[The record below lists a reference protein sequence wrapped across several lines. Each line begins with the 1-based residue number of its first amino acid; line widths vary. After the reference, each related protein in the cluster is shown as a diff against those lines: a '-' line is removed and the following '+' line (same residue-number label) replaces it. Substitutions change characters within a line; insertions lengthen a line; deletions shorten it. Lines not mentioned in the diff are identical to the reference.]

1 MPTDAELKS
10 FLEKDGD
17 FNCPPIT
24 ESTRATLIKR
34 YNEKKT
40 KEVKS
45 STGHAAIMSRKTF
58 KVGGSRTLLDY
69 SSAEDE
75 HAGGGPSSQ
84 GTSGRFQKRISV
96 TARNTRLSAST
107 GDGVDGFVNGRLA
120 STAGETGK
128 MKSALLNYSEGE
140 DGEDDDIGGGG
151 KQEKREHRRGR
162 GYREQKHVEDDIYA
176 DDDDDDDDDY
186 EDDGKDNDDLVKDEG
201 ELFED
206 DDDDDEEEG
215 EDDGGDME
223 RMDIG
228 AQTSTSS
235 DVSSPIL
242 PGINSDALR
251 RRRKDIGNGSDSQ
264 DSRFSSITPLSPVR
278 RTSSYA
284 HPRSPVGAA
293 GTATTGPAPTSTA
306 LPTGRVLSPV
316 AGGTP
321 HFPLSS
327 ATLRKTIGSKD
338 FGSLGEALAT
348 LPGPLP
354 PPSASTTQSPP
365 SPPHSSTPYRPT
377 ASILRLPG
385 FANGRN
391 NFVTQAALSEDFTNA
406 SSSSSLDASAASS
419 SKLSSHGRAGSSILS
434 ATGDSRNSHLISKLI
449 ITVVI
454 AFFGFVLLKYSSL
467 RPSVDITH
475 RLPLCGA
482 AGNEDLTCVDEGERD
497 RVALLFKDVV
507 AILDEQ
513 GVDYLCKGH
522 SSASVGSENMTQ
534 RRYLTWQ
541 AVLARLAD
549 KNKDTGDFAI
559 VRETFETLSKLVA
572 ENPAWGIRLVPGE
585 GDSAVEISFDYPS
598 LDWSCWIAQRMQLG
612 YMWAKAVAVYILTGA
627 VLIGFIYA
635 MYKLYIW
642 QKERRLQEHQEVFEL
657 VEQVLSLLVTQKHAE
672 QNRTS
677 RGGGGEHHRPTF
689 VPVNYIRDQLIP
701 PQDRKR
707 KKKIWEN
714 VVRYVRDSES
724 RVREDVTQVCGEEH
738 RVWQWMPDIHWNPAA
753 VSPGLPNPFVPLPP
767 LPPQHFPPASAGRS
781 LQPTPQSAPTTLG
794 SISQGG
800 CGLPPTPTSQQPALW
815 QGSAF
820 SALNR
825 NVASPAVAPTS
836 CLKVRNLLTKK
847 SGRGDSIGSAWMWQ
861 VKEEV
866 LRRCC
871 SAQNSPSIVH
881 IAVDMQSTE
890 GCVYIKCLTSDDA
903 GRVFRTL
910 HGQWYRGELVSVKY
924 LREERYHE
932 RFPDARYQVS
942 ALKPQST

>member
-1 MPTDAELKS
+1 MPTDAELKT

-45 STGHAAIMSRKTF
+45 SRSRKAS
-58 KVGGSRTLLDY
+58 KVGSRALLDY
-69 SSAEDE
+69 SSAED
-75 HAGGGPSSQ
+75 GGGSSSQ
-84 GTSGRFQKRISV
+84 GTSGRYQKRISA

-107 GDGVDGFVNGRLA
+107 GEGADGYVNGRLA
-120 STAGETGK
+120 STAGERMRST
-128 MKSALLNYSEGE
+128 LLNYSEGE
-140 DGEDDDIGGGG
+140 DCEDDDIGGGG
-151 KQEKREHRRGR
+151 IEEKKEHRRGR
-162 GYREQKHVEDDIYA
+162 RFREQNHLHVGDDNYGRGDDDKDNDDDLIQDEEELYE
-176 DDDDDDDDDY
+176 DDDDD
-186 EDDGKDNDDLVKDEG
+186 
-201 ELFED
+201 D

-215 EDDGGDME
+215 EDDGGGVE

-235 DVSSPIL
+235 DVSSPTFKGL
-242 PGINSDALR
+242 NSDALR
-251 RRRKDIGNGSDSQ
+251 RRRKDIGNGGDRQ
-264 DSRFSSITPLSPVR
+264 DGRFSSITPLSPVR
-278 RTSSYA
+278 STSSYV

-293 GTATTGPAPTSTA
+293 ATATARPAPSSRA
-306 LPTGRVLSPV
+306 LPMGRVLSPV
-316 AGGTP
+316 TEGTP

-338 FGSLGEALAT
+338 FGSLSEALAT

-354 PPSASTTQSPP
+354 ASAPPSP
-365 SPPHSSTPYRPT
+365 PPHSSTPYRPT
-377 ASILRLPG
+377 GTASGLKLPG
-385 FANGRN
+385 FANGRS
-391 NFVTQAALSEDFTNA
+391 NFFTHAALSDDSNNA
-406 SSSSSLDASAASS
+406 SSSSLEASAASS
-419 SKLSSHGRAGSSILS
+419 SKLSSHGGAGNSILS

-449 ITVVI
+449 IAMVI
-454 AFFGFVLLKYSSL
+454 LFFGFVLLKYSSL

-482 AGNEDLTCVDEGERD
+482 AGNEDLACVDEGERD

-513 GVDYLCKGH
+513 GVDYLCKGD
-522 SSASVGSENMTQ
+522 SSAPVDSESMTR
-534 RRYLTWQ
+534 RRYLTRQ
-541 AVLARLAD
+541 ALLARLAD
-549 KNKDTGDFAI
+549 GNKDAGHFAI

-572 ENPAWGIRLVPGE
+572 ANPAWGIRLVPGE
-585 GDSAVEISFDYPS
+585 GDSAVEISLDYPS
-598 LDWSCWIAQRMQLG
+598 LDWSCWIAHRMRIG
-612 YMWAKAVAVYILTGA
+612 YTWTKAASVYALTGA
-627 VLIGFIYA
+627 VLVGLIYA

-642 QKERRLQEHQEVFEL
+642 QKERRLQEHQDVFEL

-672 QNRTS
+672 QNRS
-677 RGGGGEHHRPTF
+677 NRGGGQHHRPIF

-707 KKKIWEN
+707 KKKIWEK

-738 RVWQWMPDIHWNPAA
+738 RVWQWMPDIHWNPTA

-781 LQPTPQSAPTTLG
+781 MPPPPQSPPTTLG
-794 SISQGG
+794 NVTQGG
-800 CGLPPTPTSQQPALW
+800 CAPSATPTSQQPALW